1 MELITLLILFPLLS
15 SVLVFFVRNE
25 KFRNGI
31 MRSGALVTAVL
42 TVLTVVK
49 YFGNGLV
56 LSFQQTE
63 VMDVLMLAV
72 EIGMA
77 AYIII
82 TGFKEKKYL
91 LALFS
96 IIQIVMIVG
105 FEFTEKKG
113 IEVHDYIVLDK
124 LSGIMVLIAGI
135 IGSLISIYAVGYMKS
150 YHAHHKEVKER
161 KSFFFSVIF
170 IFLSAMF
177 GLVLSNHLMWI
188 YFCWEITT
196 FCSYLLIG
204 YTKTDEAKHN
214 ALQALTMNVGGG
226 LSFAAAIV
234 ILGTKFHTLELSAL
248 TSMKP
253 NTIVLVC
260 VFLLCLAALTKS
272 AQLPF
277 SSWLLG
283 AMVAPTPSSALLH
296 SATMVK
302 AGVYLII
309 RLAPLLGE
317 SVVGR
322 VMTLIGAVT
331 FLACSM
337 MAITPHDAKK
347 VLAYST
353 IANLGLIVMCAS
365 VGTQESLWAAILLVI
380 FHAVSKSLMF
390 LTVGSIENVIGSRN
404 IENMNV
410 LMQVSRGLSI
420 ALIIGICGMFL
431 APFGM
436 LISKWV
442 AMKSFI
448 DSKNILIVV
457 ILAYGSAATMFYWG
471 KWLGKLNC
479 NRKPKGYEKKMEL
492 RKDEKAPIFFL
503 TAIVLVSCLGYP
515 LASRYAIV
523 PYLVKIF
530 GTPPVIPI
538 GTGDQILMVLMIFM
552 VSMLVL
558 VPMGH
563 VPTGLFPKRRETPI
577 YMAGE
582 NSGDDQHFIGSFG
595 IERKSDL
602 SNWYMEEVLNTKKIT
617 FWCNIVSV
625 TLLGAGM
632 ILLIG
637 RWGM

>member
-1 MELITLLILFPLLS
+1 M
-15 SVLVFFVRNE
+15 
-25 KFRNGI
+25 
-31 MRSGALVTAVL
+31 TAVL

-492 RKDEKAPIFFL
+492 RKDEKAPIFIL

>member
-1 MELITLLILFPLLS
+1 MRCGAVVTA
-15 SVLVFFVRNE
+15 VLT
-25 KFRNGI
+25 
-31 MRSGALVTAVL
+31 LVTAVL
-42 TVLTVVK
+42 
-49 YFGNGLV
+49 YFKDGIMI
-56 LSFQQTE
+56 SFGRSE
-63 VMDVLMLAV
+63 VIDVCMLIV
-72 EIGMA
+72 EIGLA
-77 AYIII
+77 AYIIL

-91 LALFS
+91 LSLFS
-96 IIQIVMIVG
+96 FVQIVMIVW
-105 FEFTEKKG
+105 FELSEKRE
-113 IEVHDYIVLDK
+113 IEVQNYIVLDK
-124 LSGIMVLIAGI
+124 LSGIMMLIVGI
-135 IGSLISIYAVGYMKS
+135 IGSLICIYAVGYMKS
-150 YHAHHKEVKER
+150 YHIHHKEVKER
-161 KSFFFSVIF
+161 KSFFFAVVF
-170 IFLSAMF
+170 VFLSAMF
-177 GLVLSNHLMWI
+177 GLVLSNNLLWI

-204 YTKTDEAKHN
+204 YTQTDEAKHN
-214 ALQALTMNVGGG
+214 ALLALVINVGGG

-234 ILGTKFHTLELSAL
+234 ILGTKLHTLELSVL
-248 TSMKP
+248 TSMEP
-253 NTIVLVC
+253 GFYVLVC
-260 VFLLCLAALTKS
+260 VFLLCIAALTKS
-272 AQLPF
+272 AQFPF

-309 RLAPLLGE
+309 RLSPLLG
-317 SVVGR
+317 VTVAGR

-331 FLACSM
+331 FLGCSLL
-337 MAITPHDAKK
+337 AITPHDAKK

-365 VGTQESLWAAILLVI
+365 VGTQESLWAAILLLI

-404 IENMNV
+404 IEDMNV
-410 LMQVSRGLSI
+410 LMQVSKGLSI
-420 ALIIGICGMFL
+420 SLIIGICGMFL

-479 NRKPKGYEKKMEL
+479 NRKPKGYEKQMEL
-492 RKDEKAPIFFL
+492 RNDEKAPIFFL
-503 TAIVLVSCLGYP
+503 AVIVLLSCLGYP
-515 LASRYAIV
+515 LASKYAIV
-523 PYLVKIF
+523 PFLVSKF

-538 GTGDQILMVLMIFM
+538 GTGDQTLMVLMIFM
-552 VSMLVL
+552 VSMLIL

-602 SNWYMEEVLNTKKIT
+602 SNWYMEEVLNVKKIT
-617 FWCNIVSV
+617 FWCNTASAVLIC
-625 TLLGAGM
+625 AGI

>member
-1 MELITLLILFPLLS
+1 M
-15 SVLVFFVRNE
+15 
-25 KFRNGI
+25 
-31 MRSGALVTAVL
+31 TAVL

-602 SNWYMEEVLNTKKIT
+602 SNWYMEEVLNTKKDH
-617 FWCNIVSV
+617 
-625 TLLGAGM
+625 LLV
-632 ILLIG
+632 
-637 RWGM
+637 

>member
-1 MELITLLILFPLLS
+1 M
-15 SVLVFFVRNE
+15 
-25 KFRNGI
+25 
-31 MRSGALVTAVL
+31 TAVL

>member
-1 MELITLLILFPLLS
+1 M
-15 SVLVFFVRNE
+15 
-25 KFRNGI
+25 
-31 MRSGALVTAVL
+31 TAVL

-96 IIQIVMIVG
+96 IIQIVIIVG

>member
-1 MELITLLILFPLLS
+1 
-15 SVLVFFVRNE
+15 
-25 KFRNGI
+25 
-31 MRSGALVTAVL
+31 VTAVL